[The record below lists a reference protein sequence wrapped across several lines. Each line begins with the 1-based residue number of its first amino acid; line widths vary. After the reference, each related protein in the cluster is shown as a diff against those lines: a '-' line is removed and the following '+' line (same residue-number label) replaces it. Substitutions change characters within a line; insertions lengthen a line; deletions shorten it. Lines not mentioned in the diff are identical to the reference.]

1 MPLRTPRSRRLVH
14 NKDTPWLVLLQ
25 GGPNSLGGVRSV
37 AFQTDER
44 VWSSGTLNP
53 SNPPVTNSSTIA
65 AIVTS
70 LGGPPAAVGIVRLS
84 RPSAVSIVG
93 RLFRSLKKKK
103 RRRRKDDTSEWRP
116 KSHVVEYGVVSD
128 SRGNVIDEI

>member
-1 MPLRTPRSRRLVH
+1 MRGCGGSR
-14 NKDTPWLVLLQ
+14 
-25 GGPNSLGGVRSV
+25 
-37 AFQTDER
+37 
-44 VWSSGTLNP
+44 TLNP

-70 LGGPPAAVGIVRLS
+70 LGGQPAAVGIVRLS
-84 RPSAVSIVG
+84 GPYAVSIVG

-103 RRRRKDDTSEWRP
+103 KKKKRRRKDDTSEWRP